1 MKSTV
6 MSRTSTIVAVAVGC
20 GLWVVALPARSV
32 EGIREERG
40 LGATII
46 YVTHR
51 NYKWDYVNAAMN
63 GVLVHG
69 GSDEETEAI
78 KECTGS
84 LKGDLIPRPPAVV
97 DRGNEFA
104 DCMLKRYPH

>member
-51 NYKWDYVNAAMN
+51 SDQGMYW
-63 GVLVHG
+63 LVEG
-69 GSDEETEAI
+69 RSNSSSAGS
-78 KECTGS
+78 S
-84 LKGDLIPRPPAVV
+84 
-97 DRGNEFA
+97 
-104 DCMLKRYPH
+104 